1 MTPRI
6 LGSGMSGVEVI
17 NITKHGIWL
26 VTRDHE
32 LFISFKE
39 FPWFRDVTVRKLMNV
54 EQSTPA
60 RLYWPDLGIDLA
72 VESVRRFPLLLTKMP
87 PKPRSDRHTKTE
99 PLTQSKSSQQV
110 APLRTSPKTQS
121 ANVPRAPHFPH
132 AIDQVTG
139 DERDTQ

>member
-60 RLYWPDLGIDLA
+60 RLYWQISALI
-72 VESVRRFPLLLTKMP
+72 SLLNL
-87 PKPRSDRHTKTE
+87 SDVSH
-99 PLTQSKSSQQV
+99 SC
-110 APLRTSPKTQS
+110 
-121 ANVPRAPHFPH
+121 
-132 AIDQVTG
+132 
-139 DERDTQ
+139 